1 VSQRLCSSLPGSPF
15 FRADYAMTLTIIELA
30 ALAVLGALV
39 LLVLFEP
46 GLSYRIDPPA
56 LRLDSPDFMRL
67 VGAVSDS
74 EIHEAERIEVLTNG
88 SNFYPAELAA
98 IETARVSVHVEM
110 FILQPSRIADRFIE
124 ALTAR
129 ARSGVKVRVT
139 IDAIGSLP
147 APESYFAEL
156 RAAGGSVV
164 RYQPI
169 RWYTLKRFN
178 NRSHRDLIIVDGNI
192 GFIGGAGISV
202 HWDEGDNG
210 KAPWR
215 DTMVRVTGSVVTGL
229 QTCFIENWLEATGEI
244 LAGPDTF
251 PAVSGR
257 KRGCPALVAIS
268 APSPARSSR
277 ARILFQLL
285 LAAAGQSIDINS
297 PYFLPDKSARAELMR
312 AARRGIRL
320 RVITPGEANN
330 HPIAR
335 RASRRRYG
343 ELLNA
348 GVEIYEYQPGMIHA
362 KVLVVDGIWSV
373 VGSTNFDS
381 RSFHLNDE
389 VNLAAMD
396 DQLAK
401 RLLDDFEKDVAASH
415 RVTYDEWNRRPW
427 RERVLALLGFFLERQ
442 E

>member
-1 VSQRLCSSLPGSPF
+1 
-15 FRADYAMTLTIIELA
+15 MTLEIIELVA
-30 ALAVLGALV
+30 LVLLSALA

-46 GLSYRIDPPA
+46 GLSYRIDPPD
-56 LRLDSPDFMRL
+56 LRLDSPDFIRL

-74 EIHEAERIEVLTNG
+74 EVHQMEGFEVLTNG
-88 SNFYPAELAA
+88 STFYPAELAA
-98 IETARVSVHVEM
+98 IETARISVHVEM
-110 FILQPSRIADRFIE
+110 FILQPSHIADRFIT

-156 RAAGGSVV
+156 RAAGGRVV

-178 NRSHRDLIIVDGNI
+178 NRSHRDLIVVDGKV
-192 GFIGGAGISV
+192 GFIGGAGISG

-210 KAPWR
+210 NTPWR
-215 DTMVRVTGSVVTGL
+215 DTMVRVTGSVVRGV

-244 LAGPDTF
+244 LAGPDSF
-251 PAVSGR
+251 PTASVP
-257 KRGCPALVAIS
+257 KRGSPALVAIS

-277 ARILFQLL
+277 ARVLFQLL
-285 LAAAGQSIDINS
+285 LATSRRSIDINS

-312 AARRGIRL
+312 AARRGV
-320 RVITPGEANN
+320 RVRVVTPGAANN
-330 HPIAR
+330 HPVAR

-343 ELLNA
+343 DLINA
-348 GVEIYEYQPGMIHA
+348 GVEIYEYQPGMTHA
-362 KVLVVDGIWSV
+362 KVLIIDGIWSV

-381 RSFHLNDE
+381 RSFDLNDE
-389 VNLAAMD
+389 VNLAAVD
-396 DQLAK
+396 AQLAS
-401 RLLDDFEKDVAASH
+401 RLLDDFESDVAASH
-415 RVTYDEWNRRPW
+415 GITYEEWNRRPW
-427 RERVLALLGFFLERQ
+427 SERVLALIGFFLERQ

>member
-1 VSQRLCSSLPGSPF
+1 MVFEIVEVVALVLLS
-15 FRADYAMTLTIIELA
+15 
-30 ALAVLGALV
+30 ALA

-46 GLSYRIDPPA
+46 GLSYRVAPPA
-56 LRLDSPDFMRL
+56 LPLDSSDFVRL
-67 VGAVSDS
+67 VAAVSDS
-74 EIHEAERIEVLTNG
+74 EVHQADEIEVLTNG
-88 SNFYPAELAA
+88 SSFYAAELAA
-98 IETARVSVHVEM
+98 VEMARVSAHIEV
-110 FILQPSRIADRFIE
+110 FIFQPSRIAECFIK

-129 ARSGVKVRVT
+129 ARSGVKVRIA

-147 APESYFAEL
+147 TPDAYFAEL

-178 NRSHRDLIIVDGNI
+178 NRTHRDLIIVDGKV
-192 GFIGGAGISV
+192 GFIGGAGVSA
-202 HWDEGDNG
+202 HWDEGE
-210 KAPWR
+210 APWR
-215 DTMVRVTGSVVTGL
+215 DTMVRVTGGVVTGL

-244 LAGPDTF
+244 LAGPDSF
-251 PAVSGR
+251 PVRPAPN
-257 KRGCPALVAIS
+257 RGSPALVVIS

-277 ARILFQLL
+277 ARVLFQLL
-285 LAAAGQSIDINS
+285 LATARHSIDINS

-312 AARRGIRL
+312 AARRGVRV
-320 RVITPGEANN
+320 RVITPGPANN

-343 ELLNA
+343 DLINS

-362 KVLVVDGIWSV
+362 KVLVVDGTWSV

-381 RSFHLNDE
+381 RSFDLNDE

-396 DQLAK
+396 AQLAS
-401 RLLDDFEKDVAASH
+401 RLLDDFENDVAAS
-415 RVTYDEWNRRPW
+415 RRITYEEWHRRPW
-427 RERVLALLGFFLERQ
+427 HERTLALLGFFLERQ